1 MNSRWGKASAT
12 LVLLAASLQR
22 PIMFRPIRPQRAMR
36 HPFAR
41 MSPEEI
47 VSIHDAVRA
56 KSRRKRYLQRRARQV
71 TRFAQGSRSV
81 GLQPL
86 RRD

>member
-12 LVLLAASLQR
+12 LALLAASLQR

-41 MSPEEI
+41 MTGDEI
-47 VSIHDAVRA
+47 IRVHDAVHAA
-56 KSRRKRYLQRRARQV
+56 KRRKRYLQRRARQV